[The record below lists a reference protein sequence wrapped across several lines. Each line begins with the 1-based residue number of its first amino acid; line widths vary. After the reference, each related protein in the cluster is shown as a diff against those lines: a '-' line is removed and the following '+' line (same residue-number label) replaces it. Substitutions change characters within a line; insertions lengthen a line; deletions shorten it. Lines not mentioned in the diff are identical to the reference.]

1 MVKNS
6 RSFETFS
13 IKHLPPLVFL
23 GIIEQTSFLE
33 IDIRRG
39 GENDVIEV
47 SKTPRLRNPPSY
59 HHTFLFIL
67 LAREK
72 KRETKRQSHKKKLN
86 SVRPRSLVQLKK
98 IIIFLINGG
107 LETSHKRLVQSGG
120 LYVVNRFLSRVFGE
134 IHRSEATPWCRPFTV
149 SPRESLGHYYY
160 TNYPPI
166 SDLCL
171 FNCVN

>member
-39 GENDVIEV
+39 GENDVIKV
-47 SKTPRLRNPPSY
+47 SKTPHLRNPPSY

-72 KRETKRQSHKKKLN
+72 KRETKRQSHKKKTKLRP
-86 SVRPRSLVQLKK
+86 SAEPRSIEKNNY
-98 IIIFLINGG
+98 FLNQWRIGD
-107 LETSHKRLVQSGG
+107 
-120 LYVVNRFLSRVFGE
+120 
-134 IHRSEATPWCRPFTV
+134 IA
-149 SPRESLGHYYY
+149 
-160 TNYPPI
+160 
-166 SDLCL
+166 
-171 FNCVN
+171 